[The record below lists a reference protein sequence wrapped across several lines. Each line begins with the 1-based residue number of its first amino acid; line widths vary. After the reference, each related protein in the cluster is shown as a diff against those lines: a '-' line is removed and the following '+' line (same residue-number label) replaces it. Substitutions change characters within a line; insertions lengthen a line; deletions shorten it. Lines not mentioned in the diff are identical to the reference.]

1 MDALDSSR
9 VIAVVGAG
17 AMGAGI
23 AQVAAKAG
31 HPVLL
36 YDVGAGAALQGLER
50 IAVGLAKLVERGRMQ
65 EAERDA
71 LLERISIVDE
81 LAGLAPA
88 ALVIEAVVE
97 KLEVK
102 QQLFAE
108 LERPHAKPAAVAQDR
123 IDGGN
128 VGGAFL

>member
-1 MDALDSSR
+1 MQALDTSK

-36 YDVGAGAALQGLER
+36 HDADTGAAQKGIER
-50 IAVGLAKLVERGRMQ
+50 IAEGLAKLVERGRMQ
-65 EAERDA
+65 EAERSA
-71 LLERISIVDE
+71 LLARISITDE
-81 LAGLAPA
+81 LTGLAPA
-88 ALVIEAVVE
+88 ALVIEAIVE

-102 QQLFAE
+102 QQVFAE
-108 LERPHAKPAAVAQDR
+108 L
-123 IDGGN
+123 
-128 VGGAFL
+128 